1 MTLLDTYVGPA
12 WRRII
17 NRIGSRDRLAM
28 LRLGTIAQRRHWLKR
43 LRLNTR

>member
-1 MTLLDTYVGPA
+1 MTLLDVYIDPA

-17 NRIGSRDRLAM
+17 HRIGARDRLAM
-28 LRLGTIAQRRHWLKR
+28 LRLGTRASRQHWLKR